1 MTVSYPANALT
12 VPLMALACWLAQ
24 SATLAQAGDD
34 RSKPTSYS
42 PAVSRHYPTQVYWG
56 DTHLHT
62 NLSWD
67 AYNFGNTKLGPEEA
81 YCFAKGEVVT
91 AHNGMPVQLSRPLDF
106 LVIADHASNMGVMN
120 GLARNEASLLR
131 TPLGQRW
138 VDKLN
143 NVKQLLITDTDA
155 AKKTLVRIIR
165 RGFYGRPCW

>member
-1 MTVSYPANALT
+1 MTVSYPAKALT

-120 GLARNEASLLR
+120 GLARNEPGLLR

-138 VDKLN
+138 ADKLH

>member
-1 MTVSYPANALT
+1 MIVPYPANTLT
-12 VPLMALACWLAQ
+12 VTLMALACLLTQNVVLAQ
-24 SATLAQAGDD
+24 EVDSATAQ
-34 RSKPTSYS
+34 TSYS

-120 GLARNEASLLR
+120 GLARNEPGLLR

-138 VDKLN
+138 ADKLH